1 MPILYSGRTVKGAV
15 RDGRDLDEVF
25 EDMFADHTPE
35 ELEEI
40 KRRYATKGDVMEAE
54 KLIAAKARNILRHY
68 VGTVLP
74 NGFKAQL
81 VAHSRRATLRY
92 RDALLKARDELVSQ
106 IERLSAATRD
116 ADPAELNRRTAFL
129 VRAARHLD
137 LLKAIDFVAGDLV
150 GTANDEKVYQ
160 PWTDPDKQKQ

>member
-40 KRRYATKGDVMEAE
+40 QRKYATKGDVMEAE
-54 KLIAAKARNILRHY
+54 KLIAAKAQNILRHY
-68 VGTVLP
+68 VETVLP

-92 RDALLKARDELVSQ
+92 RDALLNGPRRAGRPDREAAR
-106 IERLSAATRD
+106 ATRS
-116 ADPAELNRRTAFL
+116 ADPE
-129 VRAARHLD
+129 D
-137 LLKAIDFVAGDLV
+137 LEPAHRVPGPRLPAPGPAAGDRLRA
-150 GTANDEKVYQ
+150 GHLRRHRERREALHGLDR
-160 PWTDPDKQKQ
+160 PG